1 MAKQL
6 FSKDLKPTTGVASSA
21 PPPRPS
27 GGRSNRFSRE
37 MPVKNAGVRM
47 NEQIRVASIRVIDE
61 EGVVGVMSPQD
72 AMVIAK
78 ERGVDLIEIAPN
90 AQPPVCKLMDFG
102 KWRYEQQKRDRQAK
116 ATQHKQLMK
125 ELRFHPG
132 TDTHDFEFKV
142 RHARTWLEEGHKVK
156 ATVQF
161 KGREIAY
168 KEFGEKLLK
177 KLEESIG
184 DLSKVD
190 QQISTTGKL
199 MTMVFSPQGKGA
211 KKAPKNFEGDHEPE
225 ADAKPTEFAE
235 LLVKKLQS

>member
-1 MAKQL
+1 
-6 FSKDLKPTTGVASSA
+6 
-21 PPPRPS
+21 
-27 GGRSNRFSRE
+27 
-37 MPVKNAGVRM
+37 M

-61 EGVVGVMSPQD
+61 EGVVGVMSPQE

-90 AQPPVCKLMDFG
+90 AEPPVCKLMDFG
-102 KWRYEQQKRDRQAK
+102 KWRYEQQKRDRVAK

-132 TDTHDFEFKV
+132 TDTHDFDFKL
-142 RHARTWLEEGHKVK
+142 RHARTWLGEGHKVK

-177 KLEESIG
+177 KLEEALTDI
-184 DLSKVD
+184 SKID
-190 QQISTTGKL
+190 QQISVTGKL
-199 MTMVFSPQGKGA
+199 MTMVFGPQGKGP
-211 KKAPKNFEGDHEPE
+211 KKSKSDGESDLLTEK
-225 ADAKPTEFAE
+225 KPSEFAE
-235 LLVKKLQS
+235 LLVKKITLTPSVAAVETVSEPVPETASEEPVE